1 MRSGMILGMRSELVG
16 KMRAISSTWRR
27 PKEKIFGIGL
37 HKTGTSSL
45 NAALRVLGLRPA
57 HFPFDPTTREE
68 SLALLASGGDR
79 LPLTVL
85 RYCDGLIDLP
95 GPATFEALDAAYP
108 GSRFILTV
116 RDREAWLR
124 SCEAFWPSVIEPYL
138 LDHPRDPFSIYLAA
152 AMSALYGLPTF
163 DREQFSRAYDA
174 HMERVARH
182 FRGRE
187 NDLLI
192 LDICSG
198 DGWPQVCGFLRRPV
212 PDLAFPFEN
221 RAGTEWS
228 PLRGAAAIKDAR

>member
-1 MRSGMILGMRSELVG
+1 VG
-16 KMRAISSTWRR
+16 KMRAISSAALRR
-27 PKEKIFGIGL
+27 HPRKVFGIGL

-45 NAALRVLGLRPA
+45 NTALRLLGLRPA
-57 HFPFDPTTREE
+57 HFPFDPRTQQE

-79 LPLTVL
+79 VRLTVL

-95 GPATFEALDAAYP
+95 GPAIFEALDAAYP

-124 SCEAFWPSVIEPYL
+124 SCGAFWPSVIEPYL
-138 LDHPRDPFSIYLAA
+138 LDHPREPFSIYLAA
-152 AMSALYGLPTF
+152 AMGALYGLPTF
-163 DREQFSRAYDA
+163 DREQFSHAYDA
-174 HMERVARH
+174 HMERVTCH

-187 NDLLI
+187 NDLLV

-198 DGWPQVCGFLRRPV
+198 DGWPQLCGFLGRPI

-221 RAGTEWS
+221 RTGTEGS
-228 PLRGAAAIKDAR
+228 ARHGVAAIKDS